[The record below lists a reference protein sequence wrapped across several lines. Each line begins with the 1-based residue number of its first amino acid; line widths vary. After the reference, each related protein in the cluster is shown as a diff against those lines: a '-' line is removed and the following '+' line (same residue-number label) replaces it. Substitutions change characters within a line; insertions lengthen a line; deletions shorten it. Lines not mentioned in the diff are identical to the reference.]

1 MRFIVTELRERGNSR
16 LRARGKYANISRE
29 DQRGEDA
36 SCVRSLVAHRASR
49 QVKTMPETPPEQHR
63 KAAPQSVRCAV
74 LTMSDSRTEETDDS
88 GKLSIELLR
97 NAGHQIVGY
106 QIVKD
111 DQHAIRQAL
120 QAFTERDD
128 VDAILTNGGTGI
140 SMRDSTYE
148 VVEGFLDKTIDGFGE
163 LFRALS
169 YQEIGAAA
177 MLSRAIAGVG
187 KGKVIISMPGSPG
200 GVRLA
205 MEKLVL
211 PELGHLVGLVQRQR
225 EKHTKGEGKR

>member
-1 MRFIVTELRERGNSR
+1 MS
-16 LRARGKYANISRE
+16 
-29 DQRGEDA
+29 D
-36 SCVRSLVAHRASR
+36 
-49 QVKTMPETPPEQHR
+49 TPPEQHR
-63 KAAPQSVRCAV
+63 KSAPKSVRCAV

-88 GKLSIELLR
+88 GKLIKELLT
-97 NAGHQIVGY
+97 NAGHEVVGY

-111 DQHAIRQAL
+111 DKRDIKDAL
-120 QAFTERDD
+120 KAFAKRDD

-148 VVEGFLDKTIDGFGE
+148 VVEDFLDKTIDGFGE

-169 YQEIGAAA
+169 YQEIGSAA
-177 MLSRAIAGVG
+177 MMSRAIAGVG

-211 PELGHLVGLVQRQR
+211 PELGHLVGLVQRHR
-225 EKHTKGEGKR
+225 EKQKEHKERKRKHDEDGDDKQEAIV

>member
-1 MRFIVTELRERGNSR
+1 
-16 LRARGKYANISRE
+16 
-29 DQRGEDA
+29 
-36 SCVRSLVAHRASR
+36 
-49 QVKTMPETPPEQHR
+49 MPETPPEQH
-63 KAAPQSVRCAV
+63 KKTAPKSVRCAV

-88 GKLSIELLR
+88 GKLIKELLR
-97 NAGHQIVGY
+97 NAGHEIVGY

-111 DQHAIRQAL
+111 DKRDIKDAL
-120 QAFTERDD
+120 KAFAKRDD

-148 VVEGFLDKTIDGFGE
+148 VVEDFLDKTIDGFGE

-169 YQEIGAAA
+169 YQEIGSAA
-177 MLSRAIAGVG
+177 MMSRAIAGVG
-187 KGKVIISMPGSPG
+187 KGTVVISMPGSPG

-211 PELGHLVGLVQRQR
+211 PELGHLVGLVQRHREKQR
-225 EKHTKGEGKR
+225 ELEGHKKHKRHEVKGKWEKDDAHEDDENRRI

>member
-1 MRFIVTELRERGNSR
+1 
-16 LRARGKYANISRE
+16 
-29 DQRGEDA
+29 
-36 SCVRSLVAHRASR
+36 
-49 QVKTMPETPPEQHR
+49 MPETPPEQHR
-63 KAAPQSVRCAV
+63 QSAPKSVRCAV

-88 GKLSIELLR
+88 GQLIKALLTD
-97 NAGHQIVGY
+97 AGHEIVGY
-106 QIVKD
+106 RIVKD
-111 DQHAIRQAL
+111 DKRAIKGAL
-120 QAFTERDD
+120 KAFAQRDD

-140 SMRDSTYE
+140 AMRDSTYE
-148 VVEGFLDKTIDGFGE
+148 VVEDFLDKRIDGFGE

-211 PELGHLVGLVQRQR
+211 PELGHIVGLVQRHR
-225 EKHTKGEGKR
+225 KRHRRETTEKHGHSR

>member
-1 MRFIVTELRERGNSR
+1 
-16 LRARGKYANISRE
+16 
-29 DQRGEDA
+29 
-36 SCVRSLVAHRASR
+36 
-49 QVKTMPETPPEQHR
+49 
-63 KAAPQSVRCAV
+63 
-74 LTMSDSRTEETDDS
+74 MSDSRTEETDDS
-88 GKLSIELLR
+88 GKLIKELLT
-97 NAGHQIVGY
+97 NAGHEIVGY

-111 DQHAIRQAL
+111 DKRDIKDAL
-120 QAFTERDD
+120 KAFAQRDD

-148 VVEGFLDKTIDGFGE
+148 VVEDFLDKTIDGFGE

-169 YQEIGAAA
+169 YQEIGSAA
-177 MLSRAIAGVG
+177 MMSRAIAGVS

-211 PELGHLVGLVQRQR
+211 PELGHIVGLAQRHR
-225 EKHTKGEGKR
+225 EKRLEHDEHKKHKKHEVKSKQEKDDE